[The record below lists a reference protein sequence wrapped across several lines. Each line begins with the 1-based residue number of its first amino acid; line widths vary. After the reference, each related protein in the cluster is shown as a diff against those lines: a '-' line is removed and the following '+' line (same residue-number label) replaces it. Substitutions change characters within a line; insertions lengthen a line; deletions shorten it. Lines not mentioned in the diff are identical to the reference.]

1 MSCRVEGNDHGLAG
15 KAASEYGI
23 NVPVKHTTLRC
34 YGPGHA
40 LILLLIMPFSEIE
53 SQQAYHR
60 DSTSQVYP
68 QQKRIS
74 DLVLS
79 FLFSVKTGDVQSVT
93 ESK

>member
-1 MSCRVEGNDHGLAG
+1 
-15 KAASEYGI
+15 
-23 NVPVKHTTLRC
+23 
-34 YGPGHA
+34 
-40 LILLLIMPFSEIE
+40 MPFSEIE

-79 FLFSVKTGDVQSVT
+79 FLFSVKTDDVVQSVT